1 MKRNLTFTALLI
13 AISFSVQ
20 AQTADEIIGAYV
32 KFIGGEKKW
41 KTIKT
46 IITYGEYDYGGM
58 KFPFTAYSKAPNAY
72 KFVVP
77 LNGKFYAQGFDG
89 KQGWKIDGFK
99 NETEP
104 TMLTG
109 KDATAMANESDV
121 VLEPAFISFKRKGH
135 HAVLAG
141 KDSIAGMYCYK
152 IQFIKKSGDDETYYF
167 DASTGALVLK
177 IAPSKNAEMQGA
189 VLNTL
194 YSDYHDIGGV
204 KIPFTS
210 ISRLGDQNI
219 LTVTVA
225 KALLN
230 QPIAEKEF
238 KP

>member
-1 MKRNLTFTALLI
+1 MKQKLILTSFLI
-13 AISFSVQ
+13 VFSCSLH
-20 AQTADEIIGAYV
+20 AQTADEVIASYV

-46 IITYGEYDYGGM
+46 IITSGEYDYGGM

-77 LNGKFYAQGFDG
+77 LNGKFYAQAFDG
-89 KQGWKIDGFK
+89 KQGWKIDAFK
-99 NETEP
+99 NETKP
-104 TMLTG
+104 TVLTG
-109 KDATAMANESDV
+109 KDAIAMANESDV
-121 VLEPAFISFKRKGH
+121 SLEPAFINFKHKGH
-135 HAVLAG
+135 RAVLEG
-141 KDSIAGMYCYK
+141 KDSIGALYCYK
-152 IQFIKKSGDDETYYF
+152 IKFVQKGGDEETYYF
-167 DASTGALVLK
+167 DASTAAMVLK

-194 YSDYHDIGGV
+194 YSDYRDIGGI
-204 KIPFTS
+204 KIPFMS
-210 ISRLGDQNI
+210 VSRLGDQNI